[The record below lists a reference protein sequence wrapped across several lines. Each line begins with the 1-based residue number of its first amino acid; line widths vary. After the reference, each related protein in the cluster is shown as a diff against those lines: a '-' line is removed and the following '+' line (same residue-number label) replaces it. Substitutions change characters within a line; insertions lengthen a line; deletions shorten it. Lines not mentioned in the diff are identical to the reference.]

1 MMEVAYHKGKGVMR
15 MKNKKILIISII
27 AVLILVM
34 SGTVYAY
41 FTTYATASGSV
52 RLNLLDTEISVA
64 KSEFENGKFNIELEN
79 IGDAEAFVRVKVLIP
94 DFATVTSDSANWTLN
109 NDGYWYYNPILE
121 AGAPSDILQLNIN
134 MSGNETKEFNV
145 VTNVEA
151 SRVWYNEDGST
162 YADWKYTF
170 GSTEE

>member
-79 IGDAEAFVRVKVLIP
+79 IGDA
-94 DFATVTSDSANWTLN
+94 
-109 NDGYWYYNPILE
+109 
-121 AGAPSDILQLNIN
+121 
-134 MSGNETKEFNV
+134 
-145 VTNVEA
+145 
-151 SRVWYNEDGST
+151 
-162 YADWKYTF
+162 
-170 GSTEE
+170 